1 MAGPAL
7 PEGFEIVTPPARG
20 APAGGSQ
27 LPPGFEIVEK
37 PKEPGMF
44 AKIADVFTGSLS
56 TQYPDMPEFGA
67 GYLVNGARNGPPGA
81 APAEQPGALAT
92 FARTV
97 GEDVSNLAGMVTN
110 RQQTLADRSARDAAA
125 AADTSL
131 PDVSSLP
138 AVARTG
144 ITSDTDAHLDMLRG
158 IYPGLEARKDSHGN
172 VMVRPPGYKDFAYIN
187 KPGVS
192 ARDIDEL
199 GTQTLATAPFLGT
212 AGAGKTVGQRLA
224 TGAGMMAAG
233 EGFRQTLEQAAGSE
247 QGYSPGQMAITGV
260 LGGALAPGVASEAVD
275 LAKRGYQAVTA
286 PTRELISGLANP
298 ADLAA
303 KRVTQAMIEET
314 PGVFGP
320 MSPNY
325 SGRVG
330 AKPTGDQL
338 AEEAAKR
345 LKDPGT
351 VGVEGLG
358 PDARLFDVMG
368 ESGRDLARVSANFS
382 SKGRQT
388 MQEVVNPRFEAQSE
402 RTINFI
408 RDLADH
414 PITARK
420 SAEELEKTRH
430 MITAKKYEGAFDQG
444 AGGLSSP
451 ILDKLTT
458 ESPTLK
464 EAGKEAIK
472 RLSDLNAAGLMR
484 TAAYGTNGQP
494 TLELWDMTKRVID
507 GFVKKAERNK
517 DTQEVFRL
525 NSIKSHLT
533 DELDRLVPSYGKARG
548 TAEKFFDAEDALDA
562 GTKFASA
569 GRYRNEEVRDVVG
582 KMSPNEKAL
591 FERGYID
598 RVIAEVHEMG
608 ERRNVVPYFRTPGM
622 HERMEIALGPDKAE
636 KLTAYLKTEHALD
649 FIRGAFGNSTTARQ
663 LAQMGL
669 GGVGGAGIMSAFN
682 GGSTDPAT
690 ILKGVLI
697 GATVKGAHGRAKA
710 VLDSRLGEEVAKLLV
725 SKDPAVFKRGMAM
738 MDAVP
743 QLRRNLEAF
752 EAQIPIGARNV
763 AAQAGARAT
772 EE

>member
-1 MAGPAL
+1 MASATL
-7 PEGFEIVTPPARG
+7 PEGFEIITPPARS
-20 APAGGSQ
+20 APAGGGQ

-37 PKEPGMF
+37 PKEPGTF

-67 GYLVNGARNGPPGA
+67 SYLVNGARNTPPGA

-97 GEDVSNLAGMVTN
+97 GEDVSNLIGMATN
-110 RQQTLADRSARDAAA
+110 RQQTLADRSAREAAA
-125 AADTSL
+125 ASDKSL

-144 ITSDTDAHLDMLRG
+144 ITSDSDAHLDMLRS
-158 IYPGLEARKDSHGN
+158 IYPGLEARKDSFGN
-172 VMVRPPGYKDFAYIN
+172 IMVRPPGYKDFAYIN
-187 KPGVS
+187 KPGMS
-192 ARDIDEL
+192 ARDLDEL
-199 GTQTLATAPFLGT
+199 GTQTLATAPFLGA
-212 AGAGKTVGQRLA
+212 AGAGKTVGQRFA
-224 TGAGMMAAG
+224 TGVGMSVAG

-247 QGYSPGQMAITGV
+247 QGYSPGQMAIAGT
-260 LGGALAPGVASEAVD
+260 LGGVVAPGVATGAVD
-275 LAKRGYQAVTA
+275 VAKRGYQAVTA
-286 PTRELISGLANP
+286 PTRELISGLSNP

-314 PGVFGP
+314 PGVLGP
-320 MSPNY
+320 MPPNY

-338 AEEAAKR
+338 AAEAAQR
-345 LKDPGT
+345 LKDPGS

-402 RTINFI
+402 RTISFI

-414 PITARK
+414 PLTALK

-430 MITAKKYEGAFDQG
+430 MITAKKYEDAFDKG

-451 ILDKLTT
+451 TLEALLDQ
-458 ESPTLK
+458 SPTVGK
-464 EAGKEAIK
+464 AYKEAIG
-472 RLSDLNAAGLMR
+472 RLADLNAAGLMR
-484 TAAYGTNGQP
+484 TDAHAANGQT
-494 TLELWDMTKRVID
+494 TLELWDMTKRVLD
-507 GFVKKAERNK
+507 GYIKKAERNK
-517 DTQEVFRL
+517 DAQEAFRL
-525 NSIKSHLT
+525 TSIKKTLT
-533 DELDRLVPSYGKARG
+533 DELDTKVPAYANARG
-548 TAEKFFDAEDALDA
+548 TAEKFFDAEDSLDA
-562 GTKFASA
+562 GAKFASA
-569 GRYRNEEVRDVVG
+569 GRYRNEEVRDVVS
-582 KMSPNEKAL
+582 KMSPNDRAL

-598 RVIAEVHEMG
+598 RIIAEVHEMG
-608 ERRNVVPYFRTPGM
+608 DRRNVVPYFRTPGM

-636 KLTAYLKTEHALD
+636 RLTAYLKTEHALD

-710 VLDSRLGEEVAKLLV
+710 VLDARLGEEVAKLLV
-725 SKDPAVFKRGMAM
+725 SKDPAVFQRGMAM